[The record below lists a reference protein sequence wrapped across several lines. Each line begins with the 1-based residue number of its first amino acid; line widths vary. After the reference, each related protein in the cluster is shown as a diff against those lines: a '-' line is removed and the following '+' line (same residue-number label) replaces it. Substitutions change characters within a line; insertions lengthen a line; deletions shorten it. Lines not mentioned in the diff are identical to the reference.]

1 MYQLYAYG
9 KKYELVE
16 KNNNPD
22 KYRTPKL
29 LMICPKSEN
38 FKVKLA
44 PFQYEG
50 DLQLEVIPFD
60 LLGDPKEQIS
70 NIFVN

>member
-1 MYQLYAYG
+1 
-9 KKYELVE
+9 
-16 KNNNPD
+16 
-22 KYRTPKL
+22 
-29 LMICPKSEN
+29 MICPKNQN

-60 LLGDPKEQIS
+60 LLGDQKEQIS
-70 NIFVN
+70 NIHFYNKISNYNS